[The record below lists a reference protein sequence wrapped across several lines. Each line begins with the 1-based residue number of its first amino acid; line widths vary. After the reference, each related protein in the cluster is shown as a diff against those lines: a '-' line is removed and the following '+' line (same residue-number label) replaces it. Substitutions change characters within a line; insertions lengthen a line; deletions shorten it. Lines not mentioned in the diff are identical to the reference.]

1 MLSFLNTHT
10 CIRIILQNYSNILFF
25 FSKNSFINN
34 ENPITNKQL
43 KKKRNNK
50 VILTFH
56 FIKSY
61 IILRYRFSSLSSF
74 RSKKYRVR
82 LSVSSFSR
90 DTNETQTFHLDE
102 GWLIDRSE
110 KIYTIYWAH
119 IIINHEDSRHYLY
132 IYVPRYQ
139 RWLRSC
145 YLN

>member
-25 FSKNSFINN
+25 PKNSFINN

-61 IILRYRFSSLSSF
+61 IILCYRFSSLSSF